1 MNPLMAYS
9 KAGIQLTERFEGCRL
24 AAYPDTGGVW
34 TIGYGHTHG
43 VHPGMTCTL
52 EQAEAWLREDIQAA
66 ADAVNRLVKISLKQT
81 EFDAL
86 VDFVFNLGAGAFA
99 RSTMLKDINAGNFA
113 AAALQFPLW
122 DRDAGRVLA
131 GLLHRRLAEEA
142 EFNEERTA

>member
-1 MNPLMAYS
+1 MNPQMTYS

-43 VHPGMTCTL
+43 VHEGMTCTPG
-52 EQAEAWLREDIQAA
+52 EAEAWLKADIQAA
-66 ADAVNRLVKISLKQT
+66 ADAVNRLVTVSLKQS

-99 RSTMLKDINAGNFA
+99 RSTMLKDLNAGNLA

-142 EFNEERTA
+142 EFNEEQTA

>member
-1 MNPLMAYS
+1 MTYS
-9 KAGIQLTERFEGCRL
+9 KTGIQLTERFEGCWL

-43 VHPGMTCTL
+43 VHAGMTCTP

-66 ADAVNRLVKISLKQT
+66 ADAVNRLVKISLKQS

-99 RSTMLKDINAGNFA
+99 RSTMLKDINAGNLA

-142 EFNEERTA
+142 EFNEEKTA

>member
-1 MNPLMAYS
+1 MNPPMIYS
-9 KAGIQLTERFEGCRL
+9 KTGLALTERFEGCRL

-43 VHPGMTCTL
+43 VHEDMICTR
-52 EQAEAWLREDIQAA
+52 EQADAWLREDIQAA
-66 ADAVNRLVKISLKQT
+66 ADAVNQLLKISLKQS

-86 VDFVFNLGAGAFA
+86 VDFVFNLGSGTFA
-99 RSTMLKDINAGNFA
+99 RSTMLKDLNAGNLA

-122 DRDAGRVLA
+122 DHDAGRVLA

-142 EFNEERTA
+142 EFDEERTT

>member
-1 MNPLMAYS
+1 MAYS

>member
-1 MNPLMAYS
+1 MNPPMTYS
-9 KAGIQLTERFEGCRL
+9 KAGIELTGRFEGCRIK
-24 AAYPDTGGVW
+24 AYPDTGGVW

-43 VHPGMTCTL
+43 VHPGMTCTPG
-52 EQAEAWLREDIQAA
+52 EAEAWLEQDIQAA
-66 ADAVNRLVKISLKQT
+66 ADAVNRLVSVLLKQS

-99 RSTMLKDINAGNFA
+99 RSTMLKDINAGNLA
-113 AAALQFPLW
+113 AAASQFPLW

-142 EFNEERTA
+142 EFDEEKPA

>member
-1 MNPLMAYS
+1 MNPAMTYS
-9 KAGIQLTERFEGCRL
+9 KTGIQLTERFEGCRL

-43 VHPGMTCTL
+43 VHEGMTCTR
-52 EQAEAWLREDIQAA
+52 EQAEAWLREDIRLA
-66 ADAVNRLVKISLKQT
+66 ADAVNRLVSVLLKQS

-86 VDFVFNLGAGAFA
+86 VDFVFNLGSGAFA
-99 RSTMLKDINAGNFA
+99 RSTMLEDLNAGNFA

-122 DRDAGRVLA
+122 NRDAGRVLA

-142 EFNEERTA
+142 EFNEEKRA

>member
-1 MNPLMAYS
+1 MNPPMTYS
-9 KAGIQLTERFEGCRL
+9 KAGIQLTGRFEGCRL
-24 AAYPDTGGVW
+24 QAYPDTGGVW

-131 GLLHRRLAEEA
+131 GLLHRRLTEEA

>member
-1 MNPLMAYS
+1 MNPPMTYS
-9 KAGIQLTERFEGCRL
+9 KAGIDLTERFEGCRIK
-24 AAYPDTGGVW
+24 AYPDTGGVW

-43 VHPGMTCTL
+43 VYEGMVCTL
-52 EQAEAWLREDIQAA
+52 EQAESWLEQDVQAA
-66 ADAVNRLVKISLKQT
+66 ADAVNRLVQISLKQS

-99 RSTMLKDINAGNFA
+99 RSTMLKDVNAGNLS

-142 EFNEERTA
+142 EFDEERTA

>member
-99 RSTMLKDINAGNFA
+99 RSTMLKDINAGNLA

>member
-43 VHPGMTCTL
+43 VHEGMNCTP
-52 EQAEAWLREDIQAA
+52 EQAEVWLREDIQAA

>member
-1 MNPLMAYS
+1 MNPPMTCS

-24 AAYPDTGGVW
+24 AAYPDAGGVW

-43 VHPGMTCTL
+43 VIEGMTCTREQAQIWL
-52 EQAEAWLREDIQAA
+52 EQDIQAA
-66 ADAVNRLVKISLKQT
+66 ADAVNRLVTVALKQS

-99 RSTMLKDINAGNFA
+99 RSTMLKDINAENLA

-142 EFNEERTA
+142 EFNEEKPA

>member
-99 RSTMLKDINAGNFA
+99 RSTMLKDINAGNLA
-113 AAALQFPLW
+113 AAALQFPLS

>member
-1 MNPLMAYS
+1 MNPPMTYS

-43 VHPGMTCTL
+43 VIESMTCTL
-52 EQAEAWLREDIQAA
+52 EQAQIWLERDIQAA
-66 ADAVNRLVKISLKQT
+66 ADAVNRLVLISLKQS

-99 RSTMLKDINAGNFA
+99 RSTMLKDINAGNLA

-142 EFNEERTA
+142 EFNEGTPA

>member
-142 EFNEERTA
+142 EFDEKRTA

>member
-1 MNPLMAYS
+1 MNPPMTYS

-52 EQAEAWLREDIQAA
+52 EQDIQAA
-66 ADAVNRLVKISLKQT
+66 ADAVNRLVQISLKQP

-99 RSTMLKDINAGNFA
+99 RSTMLKDINAGNLA

-142 EFNEERTA
+142 EFNEEKTA

>member
-1 MNPLMAYS
+1 MNPAMTYS
-9 KAGIQLTERFEGCRL
+9 KTGIQLTERFEGCRL

-43 VHPGMTCTL
+43 VHEGMTCTR

-66 ADAVNRLVKISLKQT
+66 ADAVNRLVSVLLKQS

-86 VDFVFNLGAGAFA
+86 VDFVFNLGSGAFA
-99 RSTMLKDINAGNFA
+99 RSTMLEDLNAGNFA

-142 EFNEERTA
+142 EFDEEKTA

>member
-1 MNPLMAYS
+1 MNPPMTYS
-9 KAGIQLTERFEGCRL
+9 KAGLQLTERFEGCRL
-24 AAYPDTGGVW
+24 NAYPDTGGVW

-43 VHPGMTCTL
+43 VHQGMTCTP
-52 EQAEAWLREDIQAA
+52 EQAQIWLIKDTQAA
-66 ADAVNRLVKISLKQT
+66 ADAVNRLVSVLLKQS

-99 RSTMLKDINAGNFA
+99 RSTMLKDLNAGNLA

-131 GLLHRRLAEEA
+131 GLLHRRLAEES

>member
-1 MNPLMAYS
+1 MNPAMTYS
-9 KAGIQLTERFEGCRL
+9 KTGIQLTERFEGCRL

-43 VHPGMTCTL
+43 VHEGMTCTR

-66 ADAVNRLVKISLKQT
+66 ADAVNRLVSVLLKQS

-86 VDFVFNLGAGAFA
+86 VDFVFNLGSGAFA
-99 RSTMLKDINAGNFA
+99 RSTMLEDLNAGNFA

-142 EFNEERTA
+142 EFNEEKRA